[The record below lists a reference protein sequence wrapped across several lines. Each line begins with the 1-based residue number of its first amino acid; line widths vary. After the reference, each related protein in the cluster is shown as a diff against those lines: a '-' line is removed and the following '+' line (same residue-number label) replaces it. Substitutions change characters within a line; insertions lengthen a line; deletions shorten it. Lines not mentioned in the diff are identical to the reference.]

1 MEITKEES
9 RFFISTYVI
18 NLKDRIDRKKH
29 AISEFEGKDEFYVT
43 FVDACE
49 HSIGAVGL
57 WNSIVKI
64 IHIAVEKDDDVI
76 VICEDDHYFTEN
88 YSKEYL
94 FENILSSH
102 E

>member
-29 AISEFEGKDEFYVT
+29 VSTEFEGRDEFDVT

-64 IHIAVEKDDDVI
+64 IQIAVEKDDDVI
-76 VICEDDHYFTEN
+76 VICEDDHYFTKN